1 MQIYVWIQIQLRYV
15 TFKFFLKLVV
25 LGDSLIARGRLFQ
38 LSHAETK
45 KDRL

>member
-1 MQIYVWIQIQLRYV
+1 MQSYVWIQLRYV
-15 TFKFFLKLVV
+15 TFKFLLKLVM
-25 LGDSLIARGRLFQ
+25 LGDSLTASGRLFQ